1 MEKLITDNHL
11 FIICFG
17 FGIVSIIAGLI
28 MRKFPPKK
36 INALYGYRTSSSMK
50 NQERWDFAQF
60 YSSKEM
66 IKIGLINIVVSF
78 IGFLDNL
85 TGTISMILG
94 LTIMILSIIVLLFRV
109 ENSIK
114 KKFK

>member
-1 MEKLITDNHL
+1 VEKLITDNHL

-17 FGIVSIIAGLI
+17 FGIISIVAGLI

-50 NQERWDFAQF
+50 NQKRWDFAQI
-60 YSSKEM
+60 YSSAEM
-66 IKIGLINIVVSF
+66 IKIGFLNIVISF
-78 IGFLDNL
+78 IGFIYFL
-85 TGTISMILG
+85 TEITSMILG

-109 ENSIK
+109 ENAIK

>member
-1 MEKLITDNHL
+1 
-11 FIICFG
+11 
-17 FGIVSIIAGLI
+17 

-50 NQERWDFAQF
+50 NQERWDFAQI
-60 YSSKEM
+60 YSSAEM
-66 IKIGLINIVVSF
+66 IKIGLLNIVISF
-78 IGFLDNL
+78 INFIYFL
-85 TGTISMILG
+85 TEITSMILG

-109 ENSIK
+109 ENAIK

>member
-17 FGIVSIIAGLI
+17 FGIISVIAGLI

-50 NQERWDFAQF
+50 SQERWDFAQF
-60 YSSKEM
+60 FSSAEM
-66 IKIGLINIVVSF
+66 IKIGFINIVISF
-78 IGFLDNL
+78 IGFIYIL
-85 TGTISMILG
+85 TEMTSMILG

-109 ENSIK
+109 ENAIK

>member
-1 MEKLITDNHL
+1 
-11 FIICFG
+11 
-17 FGIVSIIAGLI
+17 

-50 NQERWDFAQF
+50 NQKRWDFAQI
-60 YSSKEM
+60 YSSAEM
-66 IKIGLINIVVSF
+66 IKIGFLNIVISF
-78 IGFLDNL
+78 IGFIYFL
-85 TGTISMILG
+85 TEITSMILG

-109 ENSIK
+109 ENAIK

>member
-17 FGIVSIIAGLI
+17 FGIISIVAGLI

-50 NQERWDFAQF
+50 NQKRWDFAQI
-60 YSSKEM
+60 YSSAEM
-66 IKIGLINIVVSF
+66 IKIGFLNIVISF
-78 IGFLDNL
+78 IGFIYFL
-85 TGTISMILG
+85 TEITSMILG
-94 LTIMILSIIVLLFRV
+94 LTIMILSINVLLFRV
-109 ENSIK
+109 ENAIK

>member
-17 FGIVSIIAGLI
+17 FGIISIVAGLI

-50 NQERWDFAQF
+50 NQKRWDFAQI
-60 YSSKEM
+60 YSSAEM
-66 IKIGLINIVVSF
+66 IKIGFLNIVISF
-78 IGFLDNL
+78 IGFIYFL
-85 TGTISMILG
+85 TEITSMILG
-94 LTIMILSIIVLLFRV
+94 LTIMILSICAPTAPEIF
-109 ENSIK
+109 NP
-114 KKFK
+114 